1 MYSLNCTLLAT
12 PKPVENPCRPSPC
25 GPNSQCR
32 ETNNHAICS
41 CSVGYIGVPP
51 MCRPECVVSSECP
64 QNKACINEKCVDPCP
79 GTCGHNT
86 RCNVVNHNPI
96 CSCSSG
102 YTGDPF
108 IGCERII
115 ESMKLSNFVLHDLF
129 VNSHYLFHSS
139 SYLTGPYQSLCSLA
153 MRTKFAM

>member
-1 MYSLNCTLLAT
+1 MYSLLCTLLAT